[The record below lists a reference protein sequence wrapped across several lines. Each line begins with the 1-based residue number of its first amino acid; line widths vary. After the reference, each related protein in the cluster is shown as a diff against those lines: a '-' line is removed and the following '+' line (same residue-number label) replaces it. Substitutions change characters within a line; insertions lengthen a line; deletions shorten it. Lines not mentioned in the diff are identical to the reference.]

1 MSKNPSLED
10 DEATPIPEAIPRF
23 KRLRLVFEPSL
34 GVLGFFLVGLCLV
47 FSFFYLDYTNV
58 AQTKSRDFSN
68 QSDRF
73 LWLKELDVG
82 SGDTNTNTN
91 NGNRAE
97 FLDESGNACD
107 VFHGRWVWDEAY
119 PLYQSKDCSF
129 LDEGFRCTEFG
140 RLDVFYTKWRWQP
153 THCDLPRF
161 DAKLMLEK
169 LRNKRLVF
177 VGDSIGR
184 NQWESL
190 ICMLSSGV
198 ENKGSVYEVNN
209 RTITKHMGFFVFKFH
224 DYNCTVE
231 YYRAP
236 FLVLQSR
243 PPKGYPEKVKTTLK
257 LETMDWYADKWRDAD
272 VLVFNTG
279 HWWNYEKTIR
289 GGCYFQEGA
298 KVRMKMKIEHAYRR
312 AMKTVVKWIQEEVDS
327 SKTQVFFR
335 TFAPVH
341 FRGGDWRSG
350 GTCHMETLP
359 DFGASLVPPETWEH
373 LKLLGDVLSPLYHS
387 NTSSSQAAAKLKLLN
402 ITAMAA
408 QRNDG
413 HPSLYYL
420 GSASPAPVHRQD
432 CSHWCLPGVP
442 DAWNEI
448 LFALFLKREGYSRS
462 NSGDSDTFT

>member
-1 MSKNPSLED
+1 MSKNPSAED
-10 DEATPIPEAIPRF
+10 DGTMPICDVLKRF

-47 FSFFYLDYTNV
+47 CSFFYFDYRAV
-58 AQTKSRDFSN
+58 AKSYGLSD
-68 QSDRF
+68 QSERF
-73 LWLKELDVG
+73 VWLKLDGSEDNPKRVG
-82 SGDTNTNTN
+82 FLEED
-91 NGNRAE
+91 GNM
-97 FLDESGNACD
+97 CD
-107 VFHGRWVWDEAY
+107 VFDGDWVWDESY

-129 LDEGFRCTEFG
+129 LDEGFRCTENG
-140 RLDVFYTKWRWQP
+140 RPDLFHTKWRWQP
-153 THCDLPRF
+153 RRCNLPRF
-161 DAKLMLEK
+161 DGKLMLEK
-169 LRNKRLVF
+169 LRDKRLVF

-190 ICMLSSGV
+190 LCLLSSVV
-198 ENKGSVYEVNN
+198 ENKSMVYEVNGSP
-209 RTITKHMGFFVFKFH
+209 ITKHKGFLVFKFQ

-243 PPKGYPEKVKTTLK
+243 PPAGSPEKIKTTLK
-257 LETMDWYADKWRDAD
+257 LDMMDWTAAKWRDAD

-289 GGCYFQEGA
+289 QGCYFQEGA
-298 KVRMKMKIEHAYRR
+298 QVKLLMNVDDAYRK
-312 AMKTVVKWIQEEVDS
+312 AIKTVVQWIQDDVDS

-341 FRGGDWRSG
+341 FRGGDWRTG

-359 DFGASLVPPETWEH
+359 EIGTSLVPSETWEQIKI
-373 LKLLGDVLSPLYHS
+373 LNDVLYLFS
-387 NTSSSQAAAKLKLLN
+387 NRSETVKLKLLN

-408 QRNDG
+408 QRKDG
-413 HPSLYYL
+413 HSSLYYL
-420 GSASPAPVHRQD
+420 GPAGPAPLHRQD

-442 DAWNEI
+442 DSWNE
-448 LFALFLKREGYSRS
+448 LLYALFLKSEASFRTF
-462 NSGDSDTFT
+462 NATTGDVTGS